1 MPLEIR
7 RSDIAAV
14 PADAVVN
21 AANAYLMMGSGVCGS
36 IFRGAGAEKMQ
47 AACDAIGGCKVGH
60 AVVTPGFDLP
70 AKYVFHTVGP
80 VWRGGDSSEEELLR
94 SCYRSCLSLAKQYEL
109 ESIAFPLI
117 SAGSFGYPREAALE
131 IALSEFRKFLETEE
145 LHIILVLF
153 DSGVMR
159 IGKKLALSIQS
170 YIDDHYVEEHY
181 DRRRQDFGRRA
192 TLAAMPK
199 RVCED
204 VPPPNCCASAP
215 VKTGDDLSALLEKK
229 QETFSGFLF
238 RLIDEQGLS
247 DVQVYKR
254 ANMDRKL
261 FSKIRSIPGYTPA
274 KKTVLALCVALSLPV
289 GEARELLRRAGY
301 AFSPCSKTDLIVSYF
316 LEAGHADIFTV
327 NEALFSFGEDTL

>member
-7 RSDIAAV
+7 RCDIASV

-70 AKYVFHTVGP
+70 AKYVFHAVGP
-80 VWRGGDSSEEELLR
+80 VWRGGDSSEEEFLR

-117 SAGSFGYPREAALE
+117 SAGSFGYPREAALD
-131 IALSEFRKFLETEE
+131 IALSEFRRFLETEE

-181 DRRRQDFGRRA
+181 DRRRQDPGRQA

-199 RVCED
+199 
-204 VPPPNCCASAP
+204 CAPCAAQKCAAAP
-215 VKTGDDLSALLEKK
+215 LLDPEESNLSEILSKK

-238 RLIDEQGLS
+238 RLIDEEGLS
-247 DVQVYKR
+247 GVQLYKR

-261 FSKIRSIPGYTPA
+261 VSKIRSIPGYTPA
-274 KKTVLALCVALSLPV
+274 KKTVLALCVALSLPM